1 MIKKS
6 IIISFLIVLSFSI
19 NVFADDSDYVD
30 IGLSFNNEE
39 FNNGVVYGEDFYLTH
54 DDNMLETN
62 ADKIEF
68 SLENGYRIQI
78 GEAYSIYGDFA
89 KAYAEILKF
98 DSLLSI
104 GFGNDYKIFTSSF
117 TSMEQ
122 ANEYKE
128 SLSDK
133 TDLQLEMVHIN
144 DKVLIDTENLDI
156 IVDDDVVLKND
167 RLTFSYDGNKYRG
180 DIKFYVYDG
189 NVSFIN
195 HLQVN
200 DYLYGVVPREMDTDW
215 PIEAL
220 KAQAVVARTYLL
232 KNLNLYSKYGFNIC
246 SSSNCQAYGGYN
258 YEGNTSNLAVDLT
271 NGKIATYD
279 GKIIYTY
286 YHANSGG
293 YTANSENVWSGSLPY
308 LKAVY
313 DPYSIGSPYSTWALS
328 YTENELIDII
338 NKNGYNCSSVTDM
351 YIKDFSFDGRAQE
364 LIIETDLQD
373 VVLIKESARRFF
385 GYNELKSIFYSIEH
399 DNRYPVITRSSNA
412 NMDISGLVAITGN
425 GMKNLEI
432 NQSYSILGSNYQKN
446 IAANNN
452 EFNITGRGWGHGIG
466 MSQYGAKTMAEE
478 GFKYDEIIKFYYTG
492 VEIN

>member
-1 MIKKS
+1 M
-6 IIISFLIVLSFSI
+6 
-19 NVFADDSDYVD
+19 
-30 IGLSFNNEE
+30 
-39 FNNGVVYGEDFYLTH
+39 
-54 DDNMLETN
+54 
-62 ADKIEF
+62 
-68 SLENGYRIQI
+68 
-78 GEAYSIYGDFA
+78 
-89 KAYAEILKF
+89 
-98 DSLLSI
+98 
-104 GFGNDYKIFTSSF
+104 
-117 TSMEQ
+117 
-122 ANEYKE
+122 
-128 SLSDK
+128 
-133 TDLQLEMVHIN
+133 
-144 DKVLIDTENLDI
+144 
-156 IVDDDVVLKND
+156 
-167 RLTFSYDGNKYRG
+167 
-180 DIKFYVYDG
+180 
-189 NVSFIN
+189 
-195 HLQVN
+195 
-200 DYLYGVVPREMDTDW
+200 
-215 PIEAL
+215 
-220 KAQAVVARTYLL
+220 
-232 KNLNLYSKYGFNIC
+232 
-246 SSSNCQAYGGYN
+246 
-258 YEGNTSNLAVDLT
+258 
-271 NGKIATYD
+271 
-279 GKIIYTY
+279 
-286 YHANSGG
+286 
-293 YTANSENVWSGSLPY
+293 PY